1 MLRCATWTAHSL
13 QGEPDARSSSN
24 RHCADR
30 LEWLT
35 TETVIP
41 AERTRSYMAA
51 AEIINIDV
59 ADLPLNIS
67 IAQEQA
73 LIVFWWRDYP
83 VGQWWDRGAT
93 GRVIEIRPLVDRG
106 VNPEAVRIAQAA
118 SKCAGAVSVLGIP
131 THASLVI
138 CTRNRPQELARCLAS
153 LADQTAVP
161 LEVIVVDN
169 ASTDERTREVTISA
183 RATYVREDRPGLDF
197 ARNAGV
203 SAASGE
209 IVVFTDDDV
218 RLHPRCFERMVGAF
232 DSPNIQAVTGLIL
245 PAELETEAQIFFE
258 TYWGFGRGFHRK
270 DFDQAFF
277 KSDRFHGCPTWE
289 IGAGASMAFRRKVFD
304 QAGLFDQRLD
314 VGQAGCSGDSEYW
327 HRLLSHGGKCRYEP
341 SAVAFHF
348 HRRDIS
354 GLSNQIFSYMRG
366 HAAALMVTVRRN
378 RKLGKSSQGVLVDA
392 VVVRAANCARARA
405 RLVRPRSVYWP
416 GNRRVRLGFRFL
428 PQAAAPEA

>member
-270 DFDQAFF
+270 DFDQAFLQ
-277 KSDRFHGCPTWE
+277 E
-289 IGAGASMAFRRKVFD
+289 
-304 QAGLFDQRLD
+304 
-314 VGQAGCSGDSEYW
+314 
-327 HRLLSHGGKCRYEP
+327 
-341 SAVAFHF
+341 
-348 HRRDIS
+348 
-354 GLSNQIFSYMRG
+354 
-366 HAAALMVTVRRN
+366 
-378 RKLGKSSQGVLVDA
+378 
-392 VVVRAANCARARA
+392 
-405 RLVRPRSVYWP
+405 RPLPWMP
-416 GNRRVRLGFRFL
+416 NLGNRRWRKHGLQAKGLRPGRLIRS
-428 PQAAAPEA
+428 AA